1 MRSTGLSLATI
12 VAAASLTACPPSPN
26 GGGSKTTA
34 PATSGSAPTP
44 STSTAA
50 SAAPSA
56 TSSAEPTPEPYQGP
70 SGTLRGTIKIT
81 GDEPPQTTH
90 QYPKEC
96 APAVATYG
104 KLFRVGQEG
113 QLADALVAVTH
124 YDGYVPPKEEAVKVT
139 IKDCA
144 YSTRTV
150 ALTTGQYIEVKNL
163 DPLTS
168 YIPHLDGAR
177 SAATM
182 VAVPRGKAVNVRSRG
197 PGRYWLRDQMGRPFM
212 FADVFHFK
220 YGTTDVTALDGK
232 YEISGIPVGKVQ
244 VSVMLPAANLLT
256 LNKETE
262 IKEGD
267 NTLDLTLDFD
277 AEKDVPKKNP
287 GAKDGAKEAPEK
299 K

>member
-1 MRSTGLSLATI
+1 MTMRSIGLSLATI
-12 VAAASLTACPPSPN
+12 VAATNLTACPPSSD
-26 GGGSKTTA
+26 GGSKTTA
-34 PATSGSAPTP
+34 PAGSNSA
-44 STSTAA
+44 
-50 SAAPSA
+50 AAPSA
-56 TSSAEPTPEPYQGP
+56 QTAGSAQAPSATGSATPSPEPYKGP
-70 SGTLRGTIKIT
+70 SGTLQGTIKIT
-81 GDEPPQTTH
+81 GDEPPATSH

-96 APAVATYG
+96 GPAVATYG

-113 QLADALVAVTH
+113 QLADALVAVTR
-124 YDGYVPPKEEAVKVT
+124 YEGFVPPKEEAIKVT

-144 YSTRTV
+144 YSTRTI
-150 ALTTGQYIEVKNL
+150 AMTEGQHIEVTNL

-182 VAVPRGKAVNVRSRG
+182 VAVPRGKPVNVRSRG

-220 YGTTDVTALDGK
+220 YATTDVTGLDGK

-267 NTLDLTLDFD
+267 NTLDLTLEFD
-277 AEKDVPKKNP
+277 AEKDVPKKKP
-287 GAKDGAKEAPEK
+287 ADKTDAGAPPK
-299 K
+299 